1 MKRSFLYLNV
11 ACYLAIG
18 VFLAMTVATALE
30 SGYPWAVTCYNCMR
44 CRRVCPLGFDPN
56 GFVSAA
62 IADDPHI
69 YISATNVRLQ
79 LTEAFALDTS
89 MLLRHVDGRVR
100 TADQWD
106 RLGLRRDTELTV
118 ERMQA
123 RHAARF
129 CPLCGS
135 CDKSCPIGLP
145 VTKIIEDLRDDGT
158 FNRP

>member
-11 ACYLAIG
+11 ACYLSIAA
-18 VFLAMTVATALE
+18 FLAISLATALQ

-56 GFVSAA
+56 GFISAA
-62 IADDPHI
+62 IVADARI
-69 YISATNVRLQ
+69 YIPATNVRLQ
-79 LTEAFALDTS
+79 LAEAHALDTS

-106 RLGLRRDTELTV
+106 RLGLGPDTELTV

-158 FNRP
+158 FNRR